1 MLFISRKN
9 LLMLPYLYLLKCI
22 QIKTF
27 FPAQH
32 IFYNDLAIHFL
43 LRNISAKQTWLKKSA
58 VKVKQQQR
66 LLSKLIPINSPVFV
80 FLKQWHN
87 NLKHLLLLLHLLLLK
102 SFMMKHL
109 RTLFLLFSTEV
120 PKIIIHKYRERE
132 MERNTKKE
140 KKAFL
145 HKQRLTLI
153 KGLILILFLMSLK

>member
-27 FPAQH
+27 FSAQH

-43 LRNISAKQTWLKKSA
+43 LRNISEKQTWLKKSA

-80 FLKQWHN
+80 FLKTMAQQ
-87 NLKHLLLLLHLLLLK
+87 LETPPPPPPSLA
-102 SFMMKHL
+102 SQ
-109 RTLFLLFSTEV
+109 
-120 PKIIIHKYRERE
+120 IIHDETFK
-132 MERNTKKE
+132 N
-140 KKAFL
+140 F
-145 HKQRLTLI
+145 I
-153 KGLILILFLMSLK
+153 SSFFN